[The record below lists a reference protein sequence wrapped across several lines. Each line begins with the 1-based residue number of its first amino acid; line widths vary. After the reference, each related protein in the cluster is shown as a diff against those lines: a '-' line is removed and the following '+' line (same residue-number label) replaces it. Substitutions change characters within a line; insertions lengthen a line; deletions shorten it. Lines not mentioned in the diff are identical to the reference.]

1 MQTYFTELPSPALKH
16 TAHKYT
22 MKTFKNGK
30 WKYFY
35 DTITGRQKYRDAYD
49 KAKKGYYSTMSNNI
63 LDNKTSEERIKKAT
77 RNTNK
82 KLTEASIAGF
92 SQGLRIYNAKQRGEN
107 TNNLYSQAN
116 ESAKLWDHEVKKAR
130 AKQYDEVRKA
140 SGLKRSQ
147 ESIMRAQDAKMAAAK
162 RNYEMSVP
170 ERLSRSIKNK
180 AKSAK
185 NFVDTNIT
193 GKTYKDRA
201 ETFKSLKEKERK
213 KTPLYPENN
222 RNYARYDFAAQRA
235 KSDYSRKSLFGKIE
249 SGAKKKTTAAKNS
262 LADAFKK
269 AKNLVRVENV
279 RKTSSNLIPAG
290 YQKVETVPKK
300 KKKSK

>member
-1 MQTYFTELPSPALKH
+1 MQTYFTELPSPSLSH
-16 TAHKYT
+16 RAHKYT
-22 MKTFKNGK
+22 MKTYNNGK
-30 WKYFY
+30 WQYFY
-35 DTITGRQKYRDAYD
+35 DTITGRKQYRDAYYTA
-49 KAKKGYYSTMSNNI
+49 AKKRNEIVSTANANNASNSKKIGNAIQGKVKVLNNI
-63 LDNKTSEERIKKAT
+63 IRTDLQNEARYQKQKAAGMNTDGIMRDRQYAKELGRRDYIRANKRLNDAVRIA
-77 RNTNK
+77 
-82 KLTEASIAGF
+82 AGQ
-92 SQGLRIYNAKQRGEN
+92 SRSA
-107 TNNLYSQAN
+107 
-116 ESAKLWDHEVKKAR
+116 ESMA
-130 AKQYDEVRKA
+130 
-140 SGLKRSQ
+140 
-147 ESIMRAQDAKMAAAK
+147 RAQDAKRAAAQRK
-162 RNYEMSVP
+162 YEMSVP

-185 NFVDTNIT
+185 KFVDTNIT

-222 RNYARYDFAAQRA
+222 RDYARYDFAAQRA

-279 RKTSSNLIPAG
+279 RKTSSNLMPAG